1 MKRLRFW
8 ITLLV
13 AIVIAVLGLLTA
25 YNWWLAQPIRQVAE
39 GQTAPVVRST
49 IRQVVRA
56 YGQVAAPDAVVVNPA
71 ISGRVREILVK
82 VGDTVRAGDVLAR
95 LETDDLEA
103 AVRQAEMALR
113 TAEAQLA
120 RTRAGS
126 SPEYLRVLEAGVAV
140 AQARL
145 LTAQATVDGAR
156 AYLAGVRKG
165 PTAEEIAIA
174 ERRIEEAKNALWG
187 AQAQRDAICGRVRD
201 GAGQAECD
209 GAQASALR
217 AEENVRIAELQL
229 QQLKAGVDETTI
241 LSAQSQLNA
250 ALGQLKTAEAQ
261 VAQAEAEL
269 ERAKAGPTKEEIAV
283 AEAQVDA
290 ARVAF
295 EEAKRRLAAAQITAP
310 IDGTVT
316 NVQASIGQ
324 AVSMATPIAT
334 LQDLNALYVR
344 ALVNELYI
352 SQVQPGQRVLV
363 RLEADLSRT
372 VEGSVRQVAPLPSLT
387 AGLANY
393 DVQIDIPSTERL
405 RPGMTAEVQ
414 IIATEK
420 ADALLIPREALIV
433 EGGTWAVRVLR
444 QGQIATVPVETGLR
458 QGRLIEVKD
467 GLQEG
472 ERVVTATTALGT
484 ERGDYVWLPL
494 GIMWRAD

>member
-8 ITLLV
+8 ITLLI

-39 GQTAPVVRST
+39 EQTSPVVRGA

-56 YGQVAAPDAVVVNPA
+56 YGQVSAPDAVVVNPA
-71 ISGRVREILVK
+71 ISGRVREVFVK

-95 LETDDLEA
+95 LETEDLEA

-113 TAEAQLA
+113 TSEAQLA
-120 RTRAGS
+120 RTRAGA

-165 PTAEEIAIA
+165 PSAETIAIA
-174 ERRIEEAKNALWG
+174 ERRVEEAKNALWG

-229 QQLKAGVDETTI
+229 QQLKAGVEETT
-241 LSAQSQLNA
+241 LQSAQSQLNA

-269 ERAKAGPTKEEIAV
+269 ERAKAGPLKEDIAV
-283 AEAQVDA
+283 AEAQVA
-290 ARVAF
+290 AAQVAL
-295 EEAKRRLAAAQITAP
+295 EEAKRRLAGAEITAP
-310 IDGTVT
+310 VEGTVI
-316 NVQASIGQ
+316 NVPVSVGQ
-324 AVSMATPIAT
+324 AVSMATPIVT

-352 SQVQPGQRVLV
+352 PQVQPGQRVLV
-363 RLEADLSRT
+363 RLEADPSST
-372 VEGSVRQVAPLPSLT
+372 IEGSVRQISPLPSLT

-393 DVQIDIPSTERL
+393 DVHVDIPQTEAL
-405 RPGMTAEVQ
+405 RPGMTAELQ
-414 IIATEK
+414 IITAEK

-433 EGGTWAVRVLR
+433 EGSAWAVRVLR
-444 QGQIATVPVETGLR
+444 QGQIAIVPVETGLR

-472 ERVVTATTALGT
+472 ERVVTATTSLGT

>member
-8 ITLLV
+8 VTFLI

-25 YNWWLAQPIRQVAE
+25 YNWWLAQPIRQVSEA
-39 GQTAPVVRST
+39 QTFTVTRGA
-49 IRQVVRA
+49 IRQIVRA
-56 YGQVAAPDAVVVNPA
+56 YGQIAAPEAVVVNPA
-71 ISGRVREILVK
+71 ISGRVREVRVR
-82 VGDTVRAGDVLAR
+82 VGDVVRAGDVLAQ
-95 LETDDLEA
+95 LETEDLEA
-103 AVRQAEMALR
+103 AVRQAEMTLH

-120 RTRAGS
+120 RTRAGAT
-126 SPEYLRVLEAGVAV
+126 PEYIRVLEAGVAV

-145 LTAQATVDGAR
+145 LTAQAAVDGAR
-156 AYLAGVRKG
+156 AYLTGVRKG

-174 ERRIEEAKNALWG
+174 ERRVQEAKNALWG

-229 QQLKAGVDETTI
+229 QQLKAGVDETTL
-241 LSAQSQLNA
+241 LSAQAQLNA
-250 ALGQLKTAEAQ
+250 ALGQVKTAEAQ

-269 ERAKAGPTKEEIAV
+269 ERAKAGPTKEEVAV
-283 AEAQVDA
+283 AEAQVAA
-290 ARVAF
+290 ARVAL
-295 EEAKRRLAAAQITAP
+295 EEAQRRLAGAKITAP
-310 IDGTVT
+310 VDGTVISVHA
-316 NVQASIGQ
+316 NVGQ
-324 AVSMATPIAT
+324 AVSMATPIVT

-352 SQVQPGQRVLV
+352 SQVQPGQKALV
-363 RLEADLSRT
+363 RLEANPSQVL
-372 VEGSVRQVAPLPSLT
+372 EGTVRQVLPLPSLT

-393 DVQIDIPSTERL
+393 DVQIEITPAENL
-405 RPGMTAEVQ
+405 RPGMTAELQ
-414 IIATEK
+414 IIAAEK
-420 ADALLIPREALIV
+420 AEALLIPREALV
-433 EGGTWAVRVLR
+433 LEGSAWAVRVLR
-444 QGQIATVPVETGLR
+444 QGEIATVPVETGLR
-458 QGRLIEVKD
+458 QGRWVEVVN

-472 ERVVTATTALGT
+472 ERVLTATTSLGT

>member
-8 ITLLV
+8 ITLLI

-39 GQTAPVVRST
+39 EQLSPVARGA

-56 YGQVAAPDAVVVNPA
+56 YGQIAAPDPVVVNPA
-71 ISGRVREILVK
+71 LSGRVREVR
-82 VGDTVRAGDVLAR
+82 VQEGDIVRAGDILAQ

-103 AVRQAEMALR
+103 AVRQAEMAFR
-113 TAEAQLA
+113 TAEAQLV
-120 RTRAGS
+120 RTRAGAT
-126 SPEYLRVLEAGVAV
+126 PEYIRVLEAGVAV

-145 LTAQATVDGAR
+145 LTAQAAVDGAR

-165 PTAEEIAIA
+165 PTTEEIAIA
-174 ERRIEEAKNALWG
+174 ERRVEEAKNALWG

-229 QQLKAGVDETTI
+229 QQLKTGVDETTI

-250 ALGQLKTAEAQ
+250 ALGQVKTAEAQ

-283 AEAQVDA
+283 AEAQVAA
-290 ARVAF
+290 ARVAL
-295 EEAKRRLAAAQITAP
+295 EEAQRRLAGATIIAP
-310 IDGTVT
+310 VDGTVIRV
-316 NVQASIGQ
+316 NASVGQ
-324 AVSMATPIAT
+324 AVSVATPIAT
-334 LQDLNALYVR
+334 LQDLNALYVK

-352 SQVQPGQRVLV
+352 PQVQLGQRALV
-363 RLEADLSRT
+363 RLEADPSRIL
-372 VEGSVRQVAPLPSLT
+372 EGTVRQISPLPSLT

-393 DVQIDIPSTERL
+393 DVHIEIPSLEEL
-405 RPGMTAEVQ
+405 RAGMTAELQ
-414 IIATEK
+414 IIAAEK
-420 ADALLIPREALIV
+420 ADALLIPREALV
-433 EGGTWAVRVLR
+433 FEGTSWAVRVLR
-444 QGQIATVPVETGLR
+444 QGGIAVVPVETGLR
-458 QGRLIEVKD
+458 QGRWVEVIN

-472 ERVVTATTALGT
+472 ERVVTATTSLGT